1 MKSFKSRL
9 VAKGFHPG
17 PGIDFHETFGLLIKH
32 ASIQL
37 VLGLAIAQEWALKQL
52 DVNNAF
58 LQGDLHKEVYMTQP
72 PSFIDKDKPDHV
84 FRLRKAIYR
93 LKKSPRTWY
102 NALREALI
110 GVVFINSLADFSL
123 FVFTSILLIIYIW
136 TYVDDIIVRE
146 NNFLEITRFIK
157 YLLISF
163 HTKEPW

>member
-110 GVVFINSLADFSL
+110 GVVFINSMHLH
-123 FVFTSILLIIYIW
+123 TS
-136 TYVDDIIVRE
+136 
-146 NNFLEITRFIK
+146 N
-157 YLLISF
+157 YLHLDLC
-163 HTKEPW
+163 